1 MKSLAEA
8 VAYQIR
14 RHRTASGR
22 RTVLQVAGF
31 AAISFAL
38 GMWLVPVG
46 IGAAGLSLLVM
57 AGLTE

>member
-1 MKSLAEA
+1 MKSVLAA
-8 VAYQIR
+8 VAEQVR
-14 RHRTASGR
+14 RHRTPSGK

-46 IGAAGLSLLVM
+46 IGAAGVSLLCM
-57 AGLTE
+57 AALTE